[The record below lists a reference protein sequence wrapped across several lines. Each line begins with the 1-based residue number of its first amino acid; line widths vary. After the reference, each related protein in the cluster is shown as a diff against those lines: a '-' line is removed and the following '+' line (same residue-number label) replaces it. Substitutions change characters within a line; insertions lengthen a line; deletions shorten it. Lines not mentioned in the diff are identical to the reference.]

1 MNKSLKRNLTVVF
14 CIIALLAMN
23 LSVANGAS
31 ASTSF
36 YASKKQYTM
45 SETVAVTVTYSSS
58 TTVGVATAIID
69 YDNGALKYLR
79 SDADQANGSGGV
91 VKATK
96 VDTSGKSSLSMTF
109 YFQPL
114 KSGDSNVSLTTDEC
128 ADFDGNAL
136 TVGGTSTVKIS
147 VTNPSTSVS
156 SNANLSSLKVSAGS
170 LSPSFSPSRTSYTV
184 NVGGDVKVCTISAT
198 PQDSAATVS
207 VGGSKNLSVGKNVRT
222 VTVTAE
228 NGTTKT
234 YTITINRGEGGSSTD
249 DPDDS
254 TQDPE
259 EEAADILVTVGD
271 KEYAVLENYDEGS
284 IPKGFVM
291 TIAQYGDKD
300 IPVIKDAN
308 LKYTFALLK
317 DQETGDETWFF
328 YDEEADAF
336 SLTSEI
342 SSEDAMEYAGLL
354 AQLNEGDEEKGLDN
368 KDKILIIALGA
379 TVAAL
384 AIAILVL
391 QVGIINKNKK
401 KLKKNKSVEEVEEEI
416 NLTEDNTEETDSTEE
431 IDIGEE

>member
-1 MNKSLKRNLTVVF
+1 MKKRIIILTAL
-14 CIIALLAMN
+14 ILALLSS
-23 LSVANGAS
+23 LITVDGFGAS
-31 ASTSF
+31 VSASLSGGGSYTKGQNVTVRLTYSGATFGSADVIFNYDTSILQLISTSDGPQSASGAFTQSIADERGSSTLSCTATFKTVGTGSTTVTATTSNIHDIDFNMLSTNTASTS
-36 YASKKQYTM
+36 
-45 SETVAVTVTYSSS
+45 V
-58 TTVGVATAIID
+58 
-69 YDNGALKYLR
+69 
-79 SDADQANGSGGV
+79 
-91 VKATK
+91 
-96 VDTSGKSSLSMTF
+96 
-109 YFQPL
+109 
-114 KSGDSNVSLTTDEC
+114 
-128 ADFDGNAL
+128 
-136 TVGGTSTVKIS
+136 S

-184 NVGGDVKVCTISAT
+184 NVGEDVKVCTISAT

-234 YTITINRGEGGSSTD
+234 YTITINRGEGGSSAD

-354 AQLNEGDEEKGLDN
+354 AQLNEGGEEKGLDN

-401 KLKKNKSVEEVEEEI
+401 KFKKNKTVEEIEEEI
-416 NLTEDNTEETDSTEE
+416 DLTEDNTEETDSTEE